1 MRGLGYKCR
10 EVKLTASHLG
20 LPQRRTRHF
29 SVGLRSSEIPDL
41 TFQRIQEGTVEQAIS
56 DLLDE
61 KQTDLFTT
69 PSKHQPQ
76 NVERIAWLFGDG
88 WTEEEKQSA
97 FNLAPPGEDPFAHEL
112 INHRRPLKHQ
122 KGHSYPAVYGRMWW
136 DQASPTIT
144 TGFGSTGQGRFV
156 HPLRRRTLTPH
167 EAARIQTFP
176 DWFDFSDV
184 TKRTRLHDMIGN
196 AVPPLMGAE
205 ILERLLTEAF

>member
-1 MRGLGYKCR
+1 MPEVVLIENVQTVTRSKTNVVGKTIKHLQGLGYKCR

-97 FNLAPPGEDPFAHEL
+97 FNLAPPG
-112 INHRRPLKHQ
+112 
-122 KGHSYPAVYGRMWW
+122 
-136 DQASPTIT
+136 
-144 TGFGSTGQGRFV
+144 
-156 HPLRRRTLTPH
+156 
-167 EAARIQTFP
+167 RIL
-176 DWFDFSDV
+176 S
-184 TKRTRLHDMIGN
+184 
-196 AVPPLMGAE
+196 LMNS
-205 ILERLLTEAF
+205 